1 VRIGAQVQAGA
12 LKMDRTMFPDALSD
26 EMPLERCMRV
36 LPHHGDT
43 GGFFIALLR
52 KVAPVGDLAFSLTN
66 SRRGV
71 DLQMCCTMET

>member
-1 VRIGAQVQAGA
+1 
-12 LKMDRTMFPDALSD
+12 MDRTMFPDALSD

-66 SRRGV
+66 SRRGCRTIV
-71 DLQMCCTMET
+71 SYSWAECSVRAGARI

>member
-1 VRIGAQVQAGA
+1 
-12 LKMDRTMFPDALSD
+12 MDRTMFPDALSD

-66 SRRGV
+66 SRCGGRMIACRSLGGNAG
-71 DLQMCCTMET
+71 